1 MENLVPMGKFAP
13 ASLLSQKALR
23 LYGEN
28 GLLPPG
34 WVDPDS
40 GYRYYDLGQLETAS
54 LAAGEVAF
62 TEVEGEQCDYPFV
75 LGAYKALYHWGKER
89 GRKLN
94 GSPREIYFFKPGR
107 TPRMEIAF
115 PLQ

>member
-1 MENLVPMGKFAP
+1 VGRSGLGIP
-13 ASLLSQKALR
+13 LLRPRTAR
-23 LYGEN
+23 
-28 GLLPPG
+28 
-34 WVDPDS
+34 DS
-40 GYRYYDLGQLETAS
+40 EPRRRRGR
-54 LAAGEVAF
+54 F

-89 GRKLN
+89 GRKLS